1 MSCDVL
7 NVSLRELRRGH
18 ELSQEQ
24 RRDLRAHLLE
34 SCEDCLSLLEG
45 SEGRA
50 VLGELA
56 GPLAR
61 LTEERSDAMFTRAI
75 ERARANSEKRDTA
88 APVVP
93 LDADTRWTLSP
104 SALGERRTPRMQ
116 LAPPTSILIV
126 DDDAAVR
133 DVISVLLQEEGYE
146 CRTASSAEAALDVAA
161 AEAPPLV
168 ISDMKMP
175 GRDGIW
181 LLEAFRERYPETAV
195 IMLTGYG
202 DTEAAVDCLRR
213 GAVDYLLKPPKLT
226 DLIRAIERAL
236 AKRRIEL
243 ARKRYQKKLE
253 RKVRD
258 RTGELRTA
266 LRNIQGTYQTTL
278 LALVRALDARE
289 HETSDHSQRVVKYT
303 EVIAERLGLRGP
315 ELEEIGRGA
324 LLHDIGKI
332 GVPDAVLLKP
342 AKLTPEE
349 WKEMRRHPDI
359 GYDMIRS
366 IEFLNTPAAIVLSHQ
381 ERFDGKGYPRCLRGE
396 EIHIGARI
404 FAVADTL
411 DAMTSDRPYR
421 RGTTFE
427 NAVAEVQRCAGS
439 QFDPEVVR
447 AFLDIRVKNLRR
459 IKEDMAAARPCE
471 ASQMEQDAREA
482 EEALDRALEAA
493 DEAENSV
500 GEDESARVSLGR
512 GIRGSGNSFLTG
524 PGATAGELA
533 VSSPFSDG
541 SFQVRGIRGTSGGA
555 RSRPRPVAAVGDCI
569 PTAPATVLVHSRG
582 PPNVGGP
589 VPSVWGALGLW
600 RGTLAPLPLDAPRL
614 WRTPCMRAAHGFSA
628 SPVPRRR
635 MRLDDVAERCPRRG
649 DGQGSRPLESSAT
662 AGDLPDPEHLLRAHA
677 IGRWET
683 KHVEMGLDPFR
694 HGDRCRVGDRLG
706 HSMTF
711 SARTSGQ
718 RCVSSSAASGART
731 PSCCSWSTQRQFW
744 WSSRSDSGP

>member
-1 MSCDVL
+1 M
-7 NVSLRELRRGH
+7 
-18 ELSQEQ
+18 
-24 RRDLRAHLLE
+24 HLVDNL
-34 SCEDCLSLLEG
+34 
-45 SEGRA
+45 
-50 VLGELA
+50 
-56 GPLAR
+56 
-61 LTEERSDAMFTRAI
+61 
-75 ERARANSEKRDTA
+75 A
-88 APVVP
+88 AP
-93 LDADTRWTLSP
+93 TR
-104 SALGERRTPRMQ
+104 
-116 LAPPTSILIV
+116 ILIV
-126 DDDAAVR
+126 DDDASVR

-146 CRTASSAEAALDVAA
+146 CRTASSAETALDIAA

-303 EVIAERLGLRGP
+303 EAIAERLSLRGP

-342 AKLTPEE
+342 AKLTQEE

-381 ERFDGKGYPRCLRGE
+381 ERFDGRGYPRGLRGE

-421 RGTTFE
+421 KGTTFE
-427 NAVAEVQRCAGS
+427 NAVDEIDRCAGS

-447 AFLDIRVKNLRR
+447 AFLDIGVKNLRR
-459 IKEDMAAARPCE
+459 IKEDMAAAKARE
-471 ASQMEQDAREA
+471 SGDVEQDARDA
-482 EEALDRALEAA
+482 EEALDRALETV
-493 DEAENSV
+493 D
-500 GEDESARVSLGR
+500 
-512 GIRGSGNSFLTG
+512 
-524 PGATAGELA
+524 
-533 VSSPFSDG
+533 
-541 SFQVRGIRGTSGGA
+541 
-555 RSRPRPVAAVGDCI
+555 VAARI
-569 PTAPATVLVHSRG
+569 A
-582 PPNVGGP
+582 
-589 VPSVWGALGLW
+589 
-600 RGTLAPLPLDAPRL
+600 
-614 WRTPCMRAAHGFSA
+614 
-628 SPVPRRR
+628 
-635 MRLDDVAERCPRRG
+635 
-649 DGQGSRPLESSAT
+649 Q
-662 AGDLPDPEHLLRAHA
+662 
-677 IGRWET
+677 
-683 KHVEMGLDPFR
+683 
-694 HGDRCRVGDRLG
+694 
-706 HSMTF
+706 
-711 SARTSGQ
+711 GQ
-718 RCVSSSAASGART
+718 R
-731 PSCCSWSTQRQFW
+731 
-744 WSSRSDSGP
+744 

>member
-1 MSCDVL
+1 M
-7 NVSLRELRRGH
+7 
-18 ELSQEQ
+18 
-24 RRDLRAHLLE
+24 HLVDNL
-34 SCEDCLSLLEG
+34 
-45 SEGRA
+45 
-50 VLGELA
+50 
-56 GPLAR
+56 
-61 LTEERSDAMFTRAI
+61 
-75 ERARANSEKRDTA
+75 A
-88 APVVP
+88 AP
-93 LDADTRWTLSP
+93 TR
-104 SALGERRTPRMQ
+104 
-116 LAPPTSILIV
+116 ILIV
-126 DDDAAVR
+126 DDDASVR

-146 CRTASSAEAALDVAA
+146 CRTASSAEAALDIAA

-303 EVIAERLGLRGP
+303 EHIAERLSLRGP

-342 AKLTPEE
+342 AKLTPDE

-381 ERFDGKGYPRCLRGE
+381 ERFDGRGYPRGLRGE

-421 RGTTFE
+421 KGTTFE
-427 NAVAEVQRCAGS
+427 NAVDEIQRCAGS

-447 AFLDIRVKNLRR
+447 AFLDIGVKNLRR
-459 IKEDMAAARPCE
+459 IKEDMAAAKARE
-471 ASQMEQDAREA
+471 SSEVEQDARDA
-482 EEALDRALEAA
+482 EEALDRAL
-493 DEAENSV
+493 DTV
-500 GEDESARVSLGR
+500 D
-512 GIRGSGNSFLTG
+512 
-524 PGATAGELA
+524 
-533 VSSPFSDG
+533 
-541 SFQVRGIRGTSGGA
+541 
-555 RSRPRPVAAVGDCI
+555 VAARI
-569 PTAPATVLVHSRG
+569 A
-582 PPNVGGP
+582 
-589 VPSVWGALGLW
+589 
-600 RGTLAPLPLDAPRL
+600 
-614 WRTPCMRAAHGFSA
+614 
-628 SPVPRRR
+628 
-635 MRLDDVAERCPRRG
+635 
-649 DGQGSRPLESSAT
+649 Q
-662 AGDLPDPEHLLRAHA
+662 
-677 IGRWET
+677 
-683 KHVEMGLDPFR
+683 
-694 HGDRCRVGDRLG
+694 
-706 HSMTF
+706 
-711 SARTSGQ
+711 GQ
-718 RCVSSSAASGART
+718 R
-731 PSCCSWSTQRQFW
+731 
-744 WSSRSDSGP
+744 

>member
-1 MSCDVL
+1 
-7 NVSLRELRRGH
+7 
-18 ELSQEQ
+18 
-24 RRDLRAHLLE
+24 
-34 SCEDCLSLLEG
+34 
-45 SEGRA
+45 
-50 VLGELA
+50 
-56 GPLAR
+56 
-61 LTEERSDAMFTRAI
+61 
-75 ERARANSEKRDTA
+75 
-88 APVVP
+88 
-93 LDADTRWTLSP
+93 
-104 SALGERRTPRMQ
+104 
-116 LAPPTSILIV
+116 
-126 DDDAAVR
+126 
-133 DVISVLLQEEGYE
+133 
-146 CRTASSAEAALDVAA
+146 
-161 AEAPPLV
+161 V

-303 EVIAERLGLRGP
+303 EAIAERLSLRGP

-342 AKLTPEE
+342 AKLTTEE

-381 ERFDGKGYPRCLRGE
+381 ERFDGRGYPRCLRGE

-421 RGTTFE
+421 KGTTFE
-427 NAVAEVQRCAGS
+427 NAVDEIQRCAGS

-447 AFLDIRVKNLRR
+447 AFMDIGVKNLRR
-459 IKEDMAAARPCE
+459 IKDDMAAAKARE
-471 ASQMEQDAREA
+471 SGEVEQDARDA
-482 EEALDRALEAA
+482 EEALDRAL
-493 DEAENSV
+493 D
-500 GEDESARVSLGR
+500 
-512 GIRGSGNSFLTG
+512 
-524 PGATAGELA
+524 
-533 VSSPFSDG
+533 
-541 SFQVRGIRGTSGGA
+541 
-555 RSRPRPVAAVGDCI
+555 
-569 PTAPATVLVHSRG
+569 TV
-582 PPNVGGP
+582 
-589 VPSVWGALGLW
+589 
-600 RGTLAPLPLDAPRL
+600 
-614 WRTPCMRAAHGFSA
+614 
-628 SPVPRRR
+628 
-635 MRLDDVAERCPRRG
+635 DVA
-649 DGQGSRPLESSAT
+649 SAV
-662 AGDLPDPEHLLRAHA
+662 LYL
-677 IGRWET
+677 
-683 KHVEMGLDPFR
+683 
-694 HGDRCRVGDRLG
+694 
-706 HSMTF
+706 
-711 SARTSGQ
+711 
-718 RCVSSSAASGART
+718 VSDASG
-731 PSCCSWSTQRQFW
+731 WM
-744 WSSRSDSGP
+744 SGVVLDVAGGSVLA

>member
-1 MSCDVL
+1 M
-7 NVSLRELRRGH
+7 
-18 ELSQEQ
+18 
-24 RRDLRAHLLE
+24 HLVDNL
-34 SCEDCLSLLEG
+34 
-45 SEGRA
+45 
-50 VLGELA
+50 
-56 GPLAR
+56 
-61 LTEERSDAMFTRAI
+61 
-75 ERARANSEKRDTA
+75 A
-88 APVVP
+88 AP
-93 LDADTRWTLSP
+93 TR
-104 SALGERRTPRMQ
+104 
-116 LAPPTSILIV
+116 ILIV
-126 DDDAAVR
+126 DDDASVR

-146 CRTASSAEAALDVAA
+146 CRTASSAEAALDIAA

-181 LLEAFRERYPETAV
+181 LLEAFRERYSETAV

-278 LALVRALDARE
+278 LAVVRALDARE

-303 EVIAERLGLRGP
+303 EHIAERLGLRGP

-381 ERFDGKGYPRCLRGE
+381 ERFDGRGYPRCLRGE

-421 RGTTFE
+421 KGTTFE
-427 NAVAEVQRCAGS
+427 NAVDEIERCAGS

-447 AFLDIRVKNLRR
+447 AFLDIGVKNLRR
-459 IKEDMAAARPCE
+459 IKEDMAAAKARE
-471 ASQMEQDAREA
+471 SGEVEQDARDA
-482 EEALDRALEAA
+482 EEALDRAL
-493 DEAENSV
+493 DTV
-500 GEDESARVSLGR
+500 D
-512 GIRGSGNSFLTG
+512 
-524 PGATAGELA
+524 
-533 VSSPFSDG
+533 
-541 SFQVRGIRGTSGGA
+541 
-555 RSRPRPVAAVGDCI
+555 VAARI
-569 PTAPATVLVHSRG
+569 A
-582 PPNVGGP
+582 
-589 VPSVWGALGLW
+589 
-600 RGTLAPLPLDAPRL
+600 
-614 WRTPCMRAAHGFSA
+614 
-628 SPVPRRR
+628 
-635 MRLDDVAERCPRRG
+635 
-649 DGQGSRPLESSAT
+649 Q
-662 AGDLPDPEHLLRAHA
+662 
-677 IGRWET
+677 
-683 KHVEMGLDPFR
+683 
-694 HGDRCRVGDRLG
+694 
-706 HSMTF
+706 
-711 SARTSGQ
+711 GQ
-718 RCVSSSAASGART
+718 R
-731 PSCCSWSTQRQFW
+731 
-744 WSSRSDSGP
+744 

>member
-1 MSCDVL
+1 M
-7 NVSLRELRRGH
+7 
-18 ELSQEQ
+18 
-24 RRDLRAHLLE
+24 HLVDNL
-34 SCEDCLSLLEG
+34 
-45 SEGRA
+45 
-50 VLGELA
+50 
-56 GPLAR
+56 
-61 LTEERSDAMFTRAI
+61 
-75 ERARANSEKRDTA
+75 A
-88 APVVP
+88 AP
-93 LDADTRWTLSP
+93 TR
-104 SALGERRTPRMQ
+104 
-116 LAPPTSILIV
+116 ILIV
-126 DDDAAVR
+126 DDDASVR

-146 CRTASSAEAALDVAA
+146 CRTASSAETALDIAA

-303 EVIAERLGLRGP
+303 EAIAERLSLRGP

-342 AKLTPEE
+342 AKLTQDE

-381 ERFDGKGYPRCLRGE
+381 ERFDGRCYPRGLRGE
-396 EIHIGARI
+396 RIHIGARI
-404 FAVADTL
+404 FAVAATL

-421 RGTTFE
+421 KGTTFE
-427 NAVAEVQRCAGS
+427 NAVDEIDRCAGS

-447 AFLDIRVKNLRR
+447 AFLDIGVKNLRR
-459 IKEDMAAARPCE
+459 IKEDMAAAKARE
-471 ASQMEQDAREA
+471 SGDVEQDARDA
-482 EEALDRALEAA
+482 EEALERALETV
-493 DEAENSV
+493 D
-500 GEDESARVSLGR
+500 
-512 GIRGSGNSFLTG
+512 
-524 PGATAGELA
+524 
-533 VSSPFSDG
+533 
-541 SFQVRGIRGTSGGA
+541 
-555 RSRPRPVAAVGDCI
+555 VAARI
-569 PTAPATVLVHSRG
+569 A
-582 PPNVGGP
+582 
-589 VPSVWGALGLW
+589 
-600 RGTLAPLPLDAPRL
+600 
-614 WRTPCMRAAHGFSA
+614 
-628 SPVPRRR
+628 
-635 MRLDDVAERCPRRG
+635 
-649 DGQGSRPLESSAT
+649 Q
-662 AGDLPDPEHLLRAHA
+662 
-677 IGRWET
+677 
-683 KHVEMGLDPFR
+683 
-694 HGDRCRVGDRLG
+694 
-706 HSMTF
+706 
-711 SARTSGQ
+711 GQ
-718 RCVSSSAASGART
+718 R
-731 PSCCSWSTQRQFW
+731 
-744 WSSRSDSGP
+744 

>member
-1 MSCDVL
+1 M
-7 NVSLRELRRGH
+7 
-18 ELSQEQ
+18 
-24 RRDLRAHLLE
+24 HLVDNL
-34 SCEDCLSLLEG
+34 
-45 SEGRA
+45 
-50 VLGELA
+50 
-56 GPLAR
+56 
-61 LTEERSDAMFTRAI
+61 
-75 ERARANSEKRDTA
+75 A
-88 APVVP
+88 AP
-93 LDADTRWTLSP
+93 TR
-104 SALGERRTPRMQ
+104 
-116 LAPPTSILIV
+116 ILIV
-126 DDDAAVR
+126 DDDASVR

-146 CRTASSAEAALDVAA
+146 CRTASSAEAALDIAA

-181 LLEAFRERYPETAV
+181 LLEAFRERYSETAV

-258 RTGELRTA
+258 RTGELRSA
-266 LRNIQGTYQTTL
+266 LRNIQHTYQTTL

-303 EVIAERLGLRGP
+303 EAIAERLSLRGP

-342 AKLTPEE
+342 AKLTPDE

-381 ERFDGKGYPRCLRGE
+381 ERFDGRGYPRGLRGE

-421 RGTTFE
+421 KGTTFE
-427 NAVAEVQRCAGS
+427 NAVDEIQRCAGS

-447 AFLDIRVKNLRR
+447 AFMDLGVKNLRR
-459 IKEDMAAARPCE
+459 IKDDMAAAKGRDAAE
-471 ASQMEQDAREA
+471 AEQDARDA
-482 EEALDRALEAA
+482 EEALERAL
-493 DEAENSV
+493 DSV
-500 GEDESARVSLGR
+500 
-512 GIRGSGNSFLTG
+512 
-524 PGATAGELA
+524 
-533 VSSPFSDG
+533 
-541 SFQVRGIRGTSGGA
+541 
-555 RSRPRPVAAVGDCI
+555 
-569 PTAPATVLVHSRG
+569 
-582 PPNVGGP
+582 
-589 VPSVWGALGLW
+589 
-600 RGTLAPLPLDAPRL
+600 
-614 WRTPCMRAAHGFSA
+614 
-628 SPVPRRR
+628 
-635 MRLDDVAERCPRRG
+635 DVA
-649 DGQGSRPLESSAT
+649 T
-662 AGDLPDPEHLLRAHA
+662 
-677 IGRWET
+677 
-683 KHVEMGLDPFR
+683 
-694 HGDRCRVGDRLG
+694 RV
-706 HSMTF
+706 
-711 SARTSGQ
+711 AQGQ
-718 RCVSSSAASGART
+718 R
-731 PSCCSWSTQRQFW
+731 
-744 WSSRSDSGP
+744 

>member
-1 MSCDVL
+1 M
-7 NVSLRELRRGH
+7 
-18 ELSQEQ
+18 
-24 RRDLRAHLLE
+24 HLVDNL
-34 SCEDCLSLLEG
+34 
-45 SEGRA
+45 
-50 VLGELA
+50 
-56 GPLAR
+56 
-61 LTEERSDAMFTRAI
+61 
-75 ERARANSEKRDTA
+75 A
-88 APVVP
+88 AP
-93 LDADTRWTLSP
+93 TR
-104 SALGERRTPRMQ
+104 
-116 LAPPTSILIV
+116 ILIV
-126 DDDAAVR
+126 DDDASVR

-146 CRTASSAEAALDVAA
+146 CRTASSAEAALDIAA

-181 LLEAFRERYPETAV
+181 LLEMFRERYPETAV

-303 EVIAERLGLRGP
+303 EHIAERLSLRGP

-381 ERFDGKGYPRCLRGE
+381 ERFDGRGYPRCLRGE

-421 RGTTFE
+421 KGTTFE
-427 NAVAEVQRCAGS
+427 NAVDEIQRCAGS

-447 AFLDIRVKNLRR
+447 AFLDIGVKNLRR
-459 IKEDMAAARPCE
+459 IKEDMAAAKTRE
-471 ASQMEQDAREA
+471 AGEVEQDARDA
-482 EEALDRALEAA
+482 EEALDRAL
-493 DEAENSV
+493 D
-500 GEDESARVSLGR
+500 
-512 GIRGSGNSFLTG
+512 
-524 PGATAGELA
+524 
-533 VSSPFSDG
+533 
-541 SFQVRGIRGTSGGA
+541 
-555 RSRPRPVAAVGDCI
+555 
-569 PTAPATVLVHSRG
+569 TV
-582 PPNVGGP
+582 
-589 VPSVWGALGLW
+589 
-600 RGTLAPLPLDAPRL
+600 
-614 WRTPCMRAAHGFSA
+614 
-628 SPVPRRR
+628 
-635 MRLDDVAERCPRRG
+635 DVA
-649 DGQGSRPLESSAT
+649 SRIAQ
-662 AGDLPDPEHLLRAHA
+662 
-677 IGRWET
+677 
-683 KHVEMGLDPFR
+683 
-694 HGDRCRVGDRLG
+694 
-706 HSMTF
+706 
-711 SARTSGQ
+711 GQ
-718 RCVSSSAASGART
+718 R
-731 PSCCSWSTQRQFW
+731 
-744 WSSRSDSGP
+744 

>member
-1 MSCDVL
+1 M
-7 NVSLRELRRGH
+7 
-18 ELSQEQ
+18 
-24 RRDLRAHLLE
+24 HLVDNL
-34 SCEDCLSLLEG
+34 
-45 SEGRA
+45 
-50 VLGELA
+50 
-56 GPLAR
+56 
-61 LTEERSDAMFTRAI
+61 
-75 ERARANSEKRDTA
+75 A
-88 APVVP
+88 AP
-93 LDADTRWTLSP
+93 TRV
-104 SALGERRTPRMQ
+104 
-116 LAPPTSILIV
+116 LIV
-126 DDDAAVR
+126 DDDASVR

-243 ARKRYQKKLE
+243 ARKRYQKNLE

-303 EVIAERLGLRGP
+303 EAIAERLSLHGP

-342 AKLTPEE
+342 AKLTQAE
-349 WKEMRRHPDI
+349 WIEMRRHPDI
-359 GYDMIRS
+359 GHEMIRN
-366 IEFLNTPAAIVLSHQ
+366 IEFLNIPATIVLSHQ
-381 ERFDGKGYPRCLRGE
+381 EKFDGKGYPRGLRGE

-421 RGTTFE
+421 KGTTFE
-427 NAVAEVQRCAGS
+427 NAVDEIQRCAGS

-447 AFLDIRVKNLRR
+447 AFLDIGVKSLRR
-459 IKEDMAAARPCE
+459 IKEDMAAAKARE
-471 ASQMEQDAREA
+471 AGEIEQDARDA
-482 EEALDRALEAA
+482 EEAMDRAL
-493 DEAENSV
+493 DSV
-500 GEDESARVSLGR
+500 D
-512 GIRGSGNSFLTG
+512 
-524 PGATAGELA
+524 LA
-533 VSSPFSDG
+533 
-541 SFQVRGIRGTSGGA
+541 
-555 RSRPRPVAAVGDCI
+555 SR
-569 PTAPATVLVHSRG
+569 
-582 PPNVGGP
+582 
-589 VPSVWGALGLW
+589 
-600 RGTLAPLPLDAPRL
+600 LA
-614 WRTPCMRAAHGFSA
+614 
-628 SPVPRRR
+628 
-635 MRLDDVAERCPRRG
+635 
-649 DGQGSRPLESSAT
+649 Q
-662 AGDLPDPEHLLRAHA
+662 
-677 IGRWET
+677 
-683 KHVEMGLDPFR
+683 
-694 HGDRCRVGDRLG
+694 
-706 HSMTF
+706 
-711 SARTSGQ
+711 GQ
-718 RCVSSSAASGART
+718 R
-731 PSCCSWSTQRQFW
+731 
-744 WSSRSDSGP
+744 